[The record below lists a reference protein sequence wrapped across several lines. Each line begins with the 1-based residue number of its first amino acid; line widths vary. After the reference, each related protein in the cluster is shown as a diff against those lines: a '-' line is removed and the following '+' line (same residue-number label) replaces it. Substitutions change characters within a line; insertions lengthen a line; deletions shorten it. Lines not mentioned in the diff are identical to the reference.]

1 VRYLELLSTFQN
13 LTALQTKFF
22 LLLLLAFIISC
33 KSDEKTR
40 LIYSHSDNECKI
52 SVSTIDTKIN
62 SDGVAQCS
70 NYAHSTISD
79 SLYRSYG
86 LGLKSVLAS
95 SQKTSIKN
103 IGELP
108 IDSLNEKYLKIRIE
122 NLTDKKLN
130 FDSILSKVISKAFNF
145 NIISKDSVVS
155 GYKLVVHDIEK
166 LKAHQTEFNG
176 GKIISED
183 GVWNFSNVKL
193 IALSKLIDQ
202 NSQAYIS
209 FEPPNENYYSF
220 SLSIGNDYKKNNKEL
235 EQIGLKLKKSDFKQ
249 TFYKIE
255 VKT

>member
-1 VRYLELLSTFQN
+1 M
-13 LTALQTKFF
+13 QTKFF

-33 KSDEKTR
+33 KSDENSR
-40 LIYSHSDNECKI
+40 LIHSHSNNNYKI
-52 SVSTIDTKIN
+52 RISTIDTKIN

-70 NYAHSTISD
+70 SFAHSTISD

-86 LGLKSVLAS
+86 LGLKSILAS

-108 IDSLNEKYLKIRIE
+108 IDSLNKKYLKIRIE
-122 NLTDKKLN
+122 NLTDNKLN
-130 FDSILSKVISKAFNF
+130 FDSILSKEISKAFNL

-155 GYKLVVHDIEK
+155 GYKLIVQDMKK

-202 NSQAYIS
+202 NSKAYIS
-209 FEPPNENYYSF
+209 FKSPNENYYSF
-220 SLSIGNDYKKNNKEL
+220 SLSIGNDFKKNNKEL
-235 EQIGLKLKKSDFKQ
+235 EPIGLKLRKSDFMQ

-255 VKT
+255 